1 MSEDESNEKSEDNS
15 NNNNG
20 DSEVTEHGVHP
31 VAITDE
37 MSKSYLDYAMSV
49 IVSRALP
56 DVRDGL
62 KPVHRRILYAMK
74 EGGYHWNRPYRKS
87 ARVVGDVMG
96 KYHPHGDS
104 AIYDAMV
111 RMAQSFSM
119 SLPLLDGQGNF
130 GSMDGDPPAAMR
142 YTEVRMAQSANMLM
156 DDIDKD
162 TINFQD
168 NYDNSTTEPSVL
180 PARYPNM
187 LVNGAGGIAVGMA
200 TNVPPHNLG
209 EVIDACLELIN
220 NKELSDEELIKLIPA
235 PDFPTGGI
243 ILGKSGINSAFQTG
257 RGSIVIRGKTNI
269 ENIKKDRDAIIVSEI
284 PYQVNKSRMIENIAE
299 AVRDK
304 KIEGI
309 SDLRDE
315 SDRKGVRVVIELK
328 RDATADVVLNQLY
341 KHSPLQTYFGVN
353 MLALNKGIPEQLST
367 RDILNCFLEF
377 REEVITRRTLYDLEK
392 ARERAKILVGL
403 ALAVENIDE
412 VINLIKS
419 SKDGEE
425 AKKVL
430 LSKTWSAN
438 DIADLINMIGDPTD
452 EIDDKGMY
460 KLSSI
465 QVKAILELRLQ
476 RLTGLEREKIVEE
489 LKEIVDKI
497 IVFLEVLRSR
507 DKLLKIMR
515 DELVEIKEQ
524 FAVPR
529 RSSIL
534 DHEINQDIESLIEKE
549 DMVVTLTNTGY
560 IKRTSL
566 NTYRAQKRGGK
577 GRAAMSV
584 KDEDFVV
591 QVFVLNTHDQVL
603 FFTSAGIVHQLKVYK
618 LPEGGPQSKGRPI
631 INLLP
636 LKEDENIS
644 TMMPMPKEE
653 EELPDLMFATRSGN
667 VRRNPLSDFSNIQS
681 NGKIAMKLKEGDALI
696 GVVPCRGNEDI
707 MLSAA
712 EGKCMRFKSH
722 DVRLFKGRGSIG
734 VRGIRLADKDQVIS
748 MSVINHTELSMENRT
763 SYLKTSNS
771 NRRGEKDKYIDDNLF
786 DEISAKEQFI
796 LTITK
801 NGFGKRTSAYEY
813 RITNRGG
820 KGIINIETS
829 ERNGSVVGSF
839 PVKEEEQIILAT
851 DAGRIIRSPV
861 NDIRIASRNTQGVTL
876 FNVNEGE
883 SVVSV
888 TKLSLPE
895 EDEQIAGDEPQKD
908 VENLKNN
915 NSNKEIEVAESDQ
928 ENTDTNNGEE
938 S

>member
-1 MSEDESNEKSEDNS
+1 
-15 NNNNG
+15 
-20 DSEVTEHGVHP
+20 
-31 VAITDE
+31 
-37 MSKSYLDYAMSV
+37 
-49 IVSRALP
+49 
-56 DVRDGL
+56 
-62 KPVHRRILYAMK
+62 
-74 EGGYHWNRPYRKS
+74 
-87 ARVVGDVMG
+87 
-96 KYHPHGDS
+96 
-104 AIYDAMV
+104 
-111 RMAQSFSM
+111 
-119 SLPLLDGQGNF
+119 
-130 GSMDGDPPAAMR
+130 
-142 YTEVRMAQSANMLM
+142 
-156 DDIDKD
+156 
-162 TINFQD
+162 
-168 NYDNSTTEPSVL
+168 
-180 PARYPNM
+180 
-187 LVNGAGGIAVGMA
+187 
-200 TNVPPHNLG
+200 
-209 EVIDACLELIN
+209 
-220 NKELSDEELIKLIPA
+220 
-235 PDFPTGGI
+235 
-243 ILGKSGINSAFQTG
+243 
-257 RGSIVIRGKTNI
+257 
-269 ENIKKDRDAIIVSEI
+269 
-284 PYQVNKSRMIENIAE
+284 
-299 AVRDK
+299 
-304 KIEGI
+304 
-309 SDLRDE
+309 
-315 SDRKGVRVVIELK
+315 
-328 RDATADVVLNQLY
+328 
-341 KHSPLQTYFGVN
+341 
-353 MLALNKGIPEQLST
+353 
-367 RDILNCFLEF
+367 
-377 REEVITRRTLYDLEK
+377 
-392 ARERAKILVGL
+392 
-403 ALAVENIDE
+403 
-412 VINLIKS
+412 
-419 SKDGEE
+419 
-425 AKKVL
+425 
-430 LSKTWSAN
+430 
-438 DIADLINMIGDPTD
+438 
-452 EIDDKGMY
+452 
-460 KLSSI
+460 
-465 QVKAILELRLQ
+465 
-476 RLTGLEREKIVEE
+476 
-489 LKEIVDKI
+489 
-497 IVFLEVLRSR
+497 
-507 DKLLKIMR
+507 MR
-515 DELVEIKEQ
+515 DELIEIKEQ

-534 DHEINQDIESLIEKE
+534 DYEINQDIESLIEKE

-681 NGKIAMKLKEGDALI
+681 NGKIAMKLKEGDSLI

-796 LTITK
+796 LTVTK